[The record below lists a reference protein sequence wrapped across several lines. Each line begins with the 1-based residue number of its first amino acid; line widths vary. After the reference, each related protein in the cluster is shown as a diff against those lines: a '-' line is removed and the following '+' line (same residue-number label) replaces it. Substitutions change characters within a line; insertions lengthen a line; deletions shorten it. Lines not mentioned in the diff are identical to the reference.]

1 MREIAANLVVEMGVN
16 LEDTPSVHR
25 LLDEMELFLTKGD
38 LETKTFKIVCLNTTL
53 LSLDDK
59 LWQVRIR
66 KILQYLDQLLK
77 QFYLFLFLDSFSY

>member
-1 MREIAANLVVEMGVN
+1 MGIN
-16 LEDTPSVHR
+16 LEETPSVHR